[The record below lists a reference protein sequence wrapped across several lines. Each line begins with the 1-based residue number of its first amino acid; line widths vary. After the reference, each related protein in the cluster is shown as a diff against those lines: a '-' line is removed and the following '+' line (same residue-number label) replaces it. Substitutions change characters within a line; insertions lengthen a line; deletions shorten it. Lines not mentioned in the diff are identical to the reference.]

1 MAEARDLLTT
11 LLRDVSRSFYL
22 SLWLLPSA
30 VRRPI
35 ALGYLLARATDTI
48 ADTTLLPVSR
58 RLAALGTLR
67 GRIQGEI
74 QQVVDLSEW
83 AVDQNADATAGER
96 VLLARVEEAVTVLG
110 TLEAS
115 DRGRVRSV
123 LATITSGQELDLQRF
138 DGASRQHVIALPDA
152 ASLDDYTHRVAG
164 CVGDF
169 WTRVCRAHLFPD
181 ASLDEAALLED
192 GVRFGKGLQLVNIL
206 RDLPRDLAQGRCYL
220 PEDEL
225 RAVGLKASDLLEP
238 SNESRLAP
246 VYGRWLER
254 AEGHLS
260 AGWRYTTTLPRSQV
274 RVRLACALPVLIG
287 VADAGGPSQGRR
299 AGSRP
304 ADQGQ
309 PRRGPGHLVA
319 LHRPPALG
327 SWVERAG
334 GLGTDS
340 WLRRGRA
347 GS

>member
-35 ALGYLLARATDTI
+35 ALGYLLARATDTV

-74 QQVVDLSEW
+74 QQAVDLSEW

-152 ASLDDYTHRVAG
+152 ASLDDYTYRVAG

-169 WTRVCRAHLFPD
+169 WTRVCQAHLFPD

-246 VYGRWLER
+246 VYGRWLDW

-287 VADAGGPSQGRR
+287 LRTLAALRKGGVLDPARRIKVSRAEVRAILWRCIVLLPWGRGWNGLADWARI
-299 AGSRP
+299 
-304 ADQGQ
+304 
-309 PRRGPGHLVA
+309 RG
-319 LHRPPALG
+319 
-327 SWVERAG
+327 
-334 GLGTDS
+334 
-340 WLRRGRA
+340 
-347 GS
+347 